1 LGLESPDPSRRRLTK
16 LHARFIGAAESHRYS
31 VVLIN
36 NLPFE
41 EVAMRLASAASAL
54 CLSALGL
61 SLLTQAAQPV
71 TPQAAPAAPAA
82 PAAATP
88 VDAAPSPTPVAGDAA
103 AKHLK
108 RTACLKEAK
117 TKKLIGAEKTA
128 FLKSCLDSP
137 QEPISASRQVPPDRP

>member
-1 LGLESPDPSRRRLTK
+1 MSIGRRLTN
-16 LHARFIGAAESHRYS
+16 LHARFIGAAAGHRYS
-31 VVLIN
+31 GLLIN
-36 NLPFE
+36 LSFE
-41 EVAMRLASAASAL
+41 EVAMRLAFAASAL

-71 TPQAAPAAPAA
+71 APQAATT
-82 PAAATP
+82 AATP
-88 VDAAPSPTPVAGDAA
+88 AAAPSPAPVAGDAA

-108 RTACLKEAK
+108 RTACLREAK

-128 FLKSCLDSP
+128 FLKSCIESA

>member
-1 LGLESPDPSRRRLTK
+1 
-16 LHARFIGAAESHRYS
+16 
-31 VVLIN
+31 VIN

-41 EVAMRLASAASAL
+41 EVAMRLAFAASAL

-71 TPQAAPAAPAA
+71 TPQDAA
-82 PAAATP
+82 AAATP
-88 VDAAPSPTPVAGDAA
+88 ADAAPSPAPIAGDAA

-128 FLKSCLDSP
+128 FLKSCIEAP